1 MSDADVFAL
10 GLCTGAFVG
19 MIVWWLLGI
28 WLKARMK

>member
-1 MSDADVFAL
+1 MSEADVFAF

-19 MIVWWLLGI
+19 MIVWWLGI